1 MKKKI
6 IIGIII
12 LTLFV
17 IGSIHL
23 YNYLRVKF
31 AKIEVILKDD
41 LTLEFNDKKKVSD
54 YIENINGKIID
65 DYIID
70 SKELGKKDVIVSF
83 INEDKIKVKYTYQV
97 DVVDRVEPLIW
108 LGDTYSVKVG
118 SNIDLTNKILCGD
131 NYDSNV
137 KCWTEGYYDLNT
149 VGNYDLTYK
158 AMDNSG
164 NKEQKDFTLKVVEPT
179 KNTKKN
185 TNHNQFSDV
194 VKEYKNENN
203 QIGIDVSAYQGDI
216 DFEKIKQAGVEFIM
230 IRVGYTKGQN
240 GEYIL
245 DKKFIQNIE
254 GANKYGIKA
263 GVYFYSYAGSIKEV
277 KKDAEWVYKQ
287 IKDYKIDLP
296 VVFDWEEWTNFN
308 EYNLSFFDLNNIA
321 EGFLKE
327 IEKHGY
333 KGMLY
338 SSKNYLENI
347 WFDMPYDVWIAQY
360 YSEVT
365 YNGTYKMWQ
374 ICDNGL
380 VDGIDTDVDIN
391 ILY

>member
-1 MKKKI
+1 MAQNDYKI
-6 IIGIII
+6 NLG
-12 LTLFV
+12 
-17 IGSIHL
+17 
-23 YNYLRVKF
+23 VK
-31 AKIEVILKDD
+31 VKDNSKNE
-41 LTLEFNDKKKVSD
+41 TK
-54 YIENINGKIID
+54 
-65 DYIID
+65 
-70 SKELGKKDVIVSF
+70 KEL
-83 INEDKIKVKYTYQV
+83 DKIVKDLQESFKVELKLKT
-97 DVVDRVEPLIW
+97 DA
-108 LGDTYSVKVG
+108 
-118 SNIDLTNKILCGD
+118 
-131 NYDSNV
+131 
-137 KCWTEGYYDLNT
+137 LN
-149 VGNYDLTYK
+149 
-158 AMDNSG
+158 
-164 NKEQKDFTLKVVEPT
+164 
-179 KNTKKN
+179 
-185 TNHNQFSDV
+185 
-194 VKEYKNENN
+194 
-203 QIGIDVSAYQGDI
+203 
-216 DFEKIKQAGVEFIM
+216 
-230 IRVGYTKGQN
+230 
-240 GEYIL
+240 
-245 DKKFIQNIE
+245 
-254 GANKYGIKA
+254 
-263 GVYFYSYAGSIKEV
+263 
-277 KKDAEWVYKQ
+277 KQ